1 VRGSTR
7 DTLDPT
13 AAVAIA
19 VGVLA
24 VRSAVGESLVP
35 PVLYVPV
42 NLATAALLA
51 LVSWSAGLSASE
63 LGLSRA
69 AAPRGVVVGVAVAV
83 IVVAGIAVGAALPAT
98 RPLFEDQ
105 RIADV
110 HRAVELAYQALAR
123 IPLGTALVEE
133 FAFRGALLGLLAR
146 VGPMR
151 TAVAVSSLL
160 FGLWHIR
167 PTLGALA
174 ANDLAEGVW
183 SQVGAVTAGV
193 GEPRRSGDRA
203 RGRKQCCDRRRLCRA
218 ARRLSGQ
225 RHHGVP
231 ALVDRRRRVG
241 VAAAQATRIR
251 PVRLPAECRGDIR
264 SQPACAVCSF
274 AVVHVSALRR
284 FLRPRPDQGSRGPH
298 DVHL

>member
-183 SQVGAVTAGV
+183 SQVGAVTAAVALTTV
-193 GEPRRSGDRA
+193 GGLLFCALRLASGSLVA
-203 RGRKQCCDRRRLCRA
+203 PVIVHA
-218 ARRLSGQ
+218 AANS
-225 RHHGVP
+225 
-231 ALVDRRRRVG
+231 AAI
-241 VAAAQATRIR
+241 VAAY
-251 PVRLPAECRGDIR
+251 
-264 SQPACAVCSF
+264 
-274 AVVHVSALRR
+274 VVLHGA
-284 FLRPRPDQGSRGPH
+284 
-298 DVHL
+298 